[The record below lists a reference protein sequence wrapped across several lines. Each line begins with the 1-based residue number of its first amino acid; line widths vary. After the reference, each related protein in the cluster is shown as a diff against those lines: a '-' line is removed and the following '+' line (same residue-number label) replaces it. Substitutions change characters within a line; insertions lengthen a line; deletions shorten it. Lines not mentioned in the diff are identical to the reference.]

1 MSQPLP
7 KTDLVALQQETTRR
21 EWLKRL
27 REQGNRQ
34 CVGLY
39 REIDVSLE
47 GRYAIVAAISPV
59 RVCAMAL
66 LGEIVHGPQWWVKA
80 KAHSH
85 INLPNIGAMAG
96 LSLSQVERIVKL
108 NDGGRC
114 SRTGEMVRP
123 HTYRQIATVVERW
136 FAQ

>member
-1 MSQPLP
+1 MIQPLP
-7 KTDLVALQQETTRR
+7 KSDLVLLQQVTIRR
-21 EWLKRL
+21 EWLRRL

-39 REIDVSLE
+39 RGIDVSLT
-47 GRYAIVAAISPV
+47 GRYVTVAAISPV

-66 LGEIVHGPQWWVKA
+66 LGEIVHGPQWWMKA
-80 KAHSH
+80 QTDSY

-114 SRTGEMVRP
+114 SRTDKLVRP
-123 HTYRQIATVVERW
+123 HTYRQIADVIEGW
-136 FAQ
+136 FPR

>member
-7 KTDLVALQQETTRR
+7 KTDLVALQHETTRR

-39 REIDVSLE
+39 REFDVSLE

-66 LGEIVHGPQWWVKA
+66 LGEIAHGPRWWVKA
-80 KAHSH
+80 KAGSH
-85 INLPNIGAMAG
+85 INLPNVGAMAG

-114 SRTGEMVRP
+114 SRTGEIVRP
-123 HTYRQIATVVERW
+123 HTYRQIAAVVERW